1 MPLEDDMFKM
11 GTRIGCLSA
20 VILLI
25 WVLMMPVGLAAQGT
39 TATILGTVTDST
51 GGAIAEAMVTVTNV
65 GTGSTQSVV
74 SDALGR
80 YTVPNL
86 GIGDYE
92 VSVSKAGFST
102 VVRKSINLTVGSQNV
117 IDVALPVGAQTQL
130 VTVEAAAVQ
139 VETTSSTLSTLVDT
153 RQMRDL
159 PLNGRNF
166 EQLVALTPGVAS
178 YAQTAVNARQG
189 ASAEAA
195 FGGPGART
203 QGQEIRLDDEDIQNF
218 YRRGAGTVTGSSL
231 GVEATAEFQVLT
243 NSYSSQFGGSGIVV
257 NSVTKSGTNSLH
269 GSAYEYLRNS
279 AMDARNFFDGP
290 VIPNFRKNQYG
301 GSLGGPIIKDKL
313 FFFGNYEGIQQALG
327 QSRLATV
334 PDAAHRSFTAGV
346 VDPAVQQ
353 RIVDTLALFP
363 LPTSN
368 FNAANGTGQITTV
381 ATSNAGEN
389 FGLGRLDYNMSSK
402 DSIFLR
408 YLVDRQS
415 ITQPFGVSNTSSLI
429 PLWPEQDNGH
439 TQFLTIEW
447 KRILNNNLINTGRFS
462 FGRTGVKSIEG
473 PTTPTPVLQFWPESS
488 GRTVGRVSIT
498 GLTNLGLST
507 FVPATQALNRF
518 AGAEDL
524 LWTHGAHTIRFG
536 GSVTRQDSNIFYP
549 FQNGGV
555 WSFNSLALFQA
566 GTVASLTGVP
576 LGPQFIANR
585 GYREIDF
592 ATYVQDDWKITRQL
606 NLNLGVRYDPQTN
619 PVDVANRLY
628 NVPDF
633 TTATGFTN
641 VPHITEK
648 NPNTYNISPRI
659 GFAWDMFADHK
670 TSLRGGFAKNIVP
683 INPGDYTSATSTA
696 VPWNQF
702 RQTTGAVYGV
712 MTGLAA
718 AVPSWSPGWNY
729 HNNKAPMYLMANL
742 SLQRE
747 LAKGTIVT
755 VGYVWTHG
763 LYLQTSQDQNP
774 TTEVFDANG
783 VPHFAFLMCGTAVC
797 ANPKD
802 PAAKLIGNPRANPN
816 LANFPEATGIAAS
829 VYNALQVN
837 VNRRF
842 SGFFSVQGG
851 YVYSVCRD
859 DGGNYLGLN
868 YSGGGAFQNPY
879 NPKADWGSCTFD
891 IRHNFHINGI
901 FAPPFKGNRLIEGWQ
916 LTPILSVST
925 GLPLTPTV
933 GFDITCGSNNT
944 CTSRPDLAANC
955 SLYANQSFNQWF
967 NPACYSV
974 PAPGLF
980 GNLPRQS
987 LVGPNLRTLDL
998 SLLKDTALREN
1009 FRIQFRAE
1017 AFNILNRTNLGGPST
1032 GLYSAGAVAGTGN
1045 SLATAGQI
1053 TSTVTTARQL
1063 QMSVKVVF

>member
-1 MPLEDDMFKM
+1 MFKM
-11 GTRIGCLSA
+11 GTRVGCITA
-20 VILLI
+20 VVLLI
-25 WVLMMPVGLAAQGT
+25 GVLMMPIGLAAQGT
-39 TATILGTVTDST
+39 TGTILGTVTDSS
-51 GGAIAEAMVTVTNV
+51 GGAIAEATVTVTNV
-65 GTGSTQSVV
+65 GTSATQSVT

-80 YTVPNL
+80 FTVPNL

-92 VSVSKAGFST
+92 VSVSKIGFST
-102 VVRKSINLTVGSQNV
+102 VVRKAINLTVGSQNV
-117 IDVALPVGAQTQL
+117 IDVALPVGVQTQV

-166 EQLVALTPGVAS
+166 EQLVALTPGVSS

-203 QGQEIRLDDEDIQNF
+203 QGQELRLDDEDIQNF

-269 GSAYEYLRNS
+269 GSVYEYFRNS
-279 AMDARNFFDGP
+279 ALDARNFFDGP
-290 VIPNFRKNQYG
+290 VIPAFRKNQYG
-301 GSLGGPIIKDKL
+301 GSLGGPIVKDKL
-313 FFFGNYEGIQQALG
+313 FFFANYEGIQQALG
-327 QSRLATV
+327 QSRVATV
-334 PDAAHRSFTAGV
+334 PDAAHRTFIAGPGT

-353 RIVDTLALFP
+353 RINATLALFP
-363 LPTSN
+363 MPTTN
-368 FNAANGTGQITTV
+368 FNAANGTGQLTTV
-381 ATSNAGEN
+381 ATSVASEN
-389 FGLGRLDYNMSSK
+389 FGLGRIDYNISSK
-402 DSIFLR
+402 DSFFVR

-439 TQFLTIEW
+439 SDFVTMEW
-447 KRILNNNLINTGRFS
+447 KRILSTNLINTARFS
-462 FGRTGVKSIEG
+462 FTRTGVKSVEG
-473 PTTPTPVLQFWPESS
+473 PTTPTPALQFWPDNS
-488 GRTVGRVSIT
+488 GRTVGRVTLGNGIT
-498 GLTNLGLST
+498 NVGLST

-536 GSVTRQDSNIFYP
+536 ASVTRGDHNIFYP

-555 WSFNSLALFQA
+555 WTFNSLALFQA
-566 GTVASLTGVP
+566 GTVASLSGVP
-576 LGPQFIANR
+576 LGSQFVANR

-592 ATYVQDDWKITRQL
+592 AFYVQDDWKVTPKL
-606 NLNLGVRYDPQTN
+606 TLNLGVRYDPQTN

-633 TTATGFTN
+633 TTAKGFTN

-670 TSLRGGFAKNIVP
+670 TSLRGGFAKNVVP

-702 RQTTGAVYGV
+702 RQTAGAVYGV

-729 HNNKAPMYLMANL
+729 HNNKAPEYLMANL

-747 LAKGTIVT
+747 VAKGTVVT
-755 VGYVWTHG
+755 AGYVWSHG
-763 LYLQTSQDQNP
+763 LYLQTSLDQNP
-774 TTEVFDANG
+774 TTPTIDANG
-783 VPHFAFLMCGTAVC
+783 VYHFASLQNVAG
-797 ANPKD
+797 
-802 PAAKLIGNPRANPN
+802 KLTLVGNPRANPN
-816 LANFPEATGIAAS
+816 LANFPESTNIAAS
-829 VYNALQVN
+829 MYNALQVD

-842 SGFFSVQGG
+842 SGLFSVQGG

-859 DGGNYLGLN
+859 NGGNYLGLN
-868 YSGGGAFQNPY
+868 YGGGGAFENPY
-879 NPKADWGSCTFD
+879 NTKIDWGFCTFD
-891 IRHNFHINGI
+891 IRNNFHVNAIL
-901 FAPPFKGNRLIEGWQ
+901 AAPFKGNRLVEGWQ
-916 LTPILSVST
+916 LTPILTASA
-925 GLPLTPTV
+925 GLPLTPAV

-944 CTSRPDLAANC
+944 CSSRPDLVAGCN
-955 SLYANQSFNQWF
+955 LYLNQSFNQWF
-967 NPACYSV
+967 NPACYTL

-980 GNLPRQS
+980 GNLGRQT
-987 LVGPNLRTLDL
+987 LKGPNLITLDL
-998 SLLKDTALREN
+998 SLLKDTRLKENLRL
-1009 FRIQFRAE
+1009 QFRAE
-1017 AFNILNRTNLGGPST
+1017 AFNILNRTNFGGPATS
-1032 GLYSAGAVAGTGN
+1032 LFSAGAVAGTG
-1045 SLATAGQI
+1045 LANNTAGQI
-1053 TSTVTTARQL
+1053 TSTVTTSRQL
-1063 QMSVKVVF
+1063 QMSLKLVF